1 MIIELIFGLLAGVL
15 AGTFTGL
22 FPGIHINLVSAF
34 LLSAI
39 GAGYFSGL
47 PLMALVVFVVAMAIT
62 HTFLDF
68 IPAIFLGAP
77 EEDSF
82 LAVLPGHRLLLEG
95 KGMHAVFYSFY
106 GCISALPI
114 IFIFSL
120 LFVYFLD
127 SIYNIFQIF
136 IPYILIFISLYLVFR
151 EENFFSAISIFIF
164 AGFIGLL
171 AFRLPVKEPLLPL
184 LTGLFGVSGLIVSMK
199 EKISLPP
206 QKIFSIR
213 EIGFDIKY
221 FLRSFFAAFISIPL
235 FSFLPGTGSGYA
247 AVAGSELMGKKT
259 DDSKAFLFLV
269 GCISVSVMALSFTT
283 VYAIDKS
290 RTGVAAAV
298 NEMLGTISLQNL
310 AVILVAA
317 ALTSFISFFLG
328 LYFSKIFAKHIGSVN
343 YKVLSFIVLLI
354 LFSVVILFSNWLGI
368 VVLITG
374 SAIGV
379 FAILSG
385 AKRIHLMGCLLIP
398 TIVFYLTI

>member
-1 MIIELIFGLLAGVL
+1 MLAIIIALVAGIL

-34 LLSAI
+34 LLSVI

-47 PLMALVVFVVAMAIT
+47 QPVVLVVFVVAMAIT

-68 IPAIFLGAP
+68 IPSIFLGAP

-82 LAVLPGHRLLLEG
+82 LAVLPGHRLLFEG
-95 KGMHAVFYSFY
+95 KGMHAVLYCFY

-114 IFIFSL
+114 ILIFSF

-127 SIYNIFQIF
+127 SLYSLLQLF
-136 IPYILIFISLYLVFR
+136 IPYLLIFVSLYLVFR
-151 EENFFSAISIFIF
+151 EENFFSAISIFVL
-164 AGFIGLL
+164 AGFIGLFT
-171 AFRLPVKEPLLPL
+171 FRLPVEEPLLPL

-199 EKISLPP
+199 EKISLPA
-206 QKIFSIR
+206 QKVFSIR
-213 EIGFDIKY
+213 EIGFDVKY
-221 FLRSFFAAFISIPL
+221 FLRSFTAAFFSIPL

-247 AVAGSELMGKKT
+247 AVVGSELMGKKT

-269 GCISVSVMALSFTT
+269 GCISMSVMALSFAT

-298 NEMLGTISLQNL
+298 NEILGSISLQDL
-310 AVILVAA
+310 IIILIVIFI
-317 ALTSFISFFLG
+317 TSFLAFFLG
-328 LYFSKIFAKHIGSVN
+328 FYVSKFFAMRIGSFN
-343 YKVLSFIVLLI
+343 YKRLSFIVIGI
-354 LFSVVILFSNWLGI
+354 LFLVTVLFSNWLGI
-368 VVLITG
+368 IVLITG
-374 SAIGV
+374 SAVGV

-385 AKRIHLMGCLLIP
+385 VKRIHLMGCLLIP
-398 TIVFYLTI
+398 TIVFYLTF